1 MKTAVLS
8 LTLALIAGAGEAAG
22 QELKIGIVDF
32 YGLSRVSP
40 SEARQAL
47 TFKEGDSISLDADG
61 PPAFISE
68 SERQLSTLPGVLR
81 AHVSAVCCDAGRVIV
96 YVGIEER
103 GQATLHFHAAPL
115 GGIRLEA
122 EIVQAGKD
130 LSEAGMAAA
139 QRGDASEDDS
149 QGHAF
154 FHDPAARAL
163 QERFVSYAARDRR
176 QLRSVLR
183 NSSDAEHRAL
193 AAQVLGYVANKQEIV
208 GDLVFAMS
216 DPAEDVRNNAMR
228 ALSVFARM
236 SPGAARPIVRVP
248 YEPFI
253 ALLNSPV
260 WTDRNKASL
269 ALMGIS
275 ERRDPA
281 LLTQLRREAVT
292 PLVEMARW
300 KSKGHAL
307 PALLILGRISGQSD
321 DAVEAAWTRGDQEVI
336 INAVLKQR
344 AGS

>member
-1 MKTAVLS
+1 MTTTALG

-22 QELKIGIVDF
+22 QEFEIGIVDF
-32 YGLSRVSP
+32 YGLSRVTP
-40 SEARQAL
+40 SKARQAL
-47 TFKEGDSISLDADG
+47 TFKEGDSISFETDG
-61 PPAFISE
+61 PPAFIAE
-68 SERQLSTLPGVLR
+68 SERRLSILPGVLR
-81 AHVSAVCCDAGRVIV
+81 AHVNPVCCDAGRVIV
-96 YVGIEER
+96 YVGIEEK
-103 GQATLHFHAAPL
+103 GQATLHFHAAPR
-115 GGIRLEA
+115 GKIRLSA

-130 LSEAGMAAA
+130 FSEAVTAAI

-154 FHDPAARAL
+154 FHDAAARAV

-176 QLRSVLR
+176 SLRSVLR

-193 AAQVLGYVANKQEIV
+193 AAQVLGYVADKQEIV

-216 DPAEDVRNNAMR
+216 DPVENVRNNAMR

-236 SPGAARPIVRVP
+236 SPVAGRPIVRVP

-281 LLTQLRREAVT
+281 LLTKLRREAVT
-292 PLVEMARW
+292 PLVEIARW

-321 DAVEAAWTRGDQEVI
+321 GAVEAAWTRGEQEVI
-336 INAVLKQR
+336 INAVLK
-344 AGS
+344 

>member
-1 MKTAVLS
+1 MTRTALG
-8 LTLALIAGAGEAAG
+8 LAFALIAGAGEAAG
-22 QELKIGIVDF
+22 QEFKIGIVDF

-47 TFKEGDSISLDADG
+47 TFKEGDGISFEADR
-61 PPAFISE
+61 PPAFAE
-68 SERQLSTLPGVLR
+68 SERRLSTLPGVLR
-81 AHVSAVCCDAGRVIV
+81 AHLNVVCCDADRVIV
-96 YVGIEER
+96 YVGIEEK
-103 GQATLHFHAAPL
+103 GQATLHFHATPR
-115 GGIRLEA
+115 GEIRLA
-122 EIVQAGKD
+122 PEIVQAGKD
-130 LSEAGMAAA
+130 FSEAFMAAV

-154 FHDPAARAL
+154 FHDPATRVV

-176 QLRSVLR
+176 PLRSVLR

-193 AAQVLGYVANKQEIV
+193 AAQVLGYVADKQAIV

-216 DPAEDVRNNAMR
+216 DPVEDVRNNAMR

-236 SPGAARPIVRVP
+236 SPVEGRPIVRVP

-253 ALLNSPV
+253 ALLTSPV

-281 LLTQLRREAVT
+281 LLAKLRREAVT
-292 PLVEMARW
+292 QLVEIARW

-321 DAVEAAWTRGDQEVI
+321 DAVEAAWTRGEQEVI
-336 INAVLKQR
+336 INAVLEQR
-344 AGS
+344 TGS